1 MIGRIRGTLVHKRPP
16 EILVEVAGV
25 GYEIQV
31 PMTTLFRLPGLGA
44 DVSLLTHFVVREDAQ
59 LLYGFIDEQDR
70 SLFRQLIKVNG
81 VGPKLALT
89 ILSGMDSTSFVRC
102 VQREDMSSLVA
113 LPGVGR
119 KTAERLLIEMRDKLK
134 DWLARAGADDPT
146 AVEGTIHARLTDIV
160 ADAEGALIA
169 LGYKPQLAS
178 RMVAAI
184 NDEGVDDDVEFA
196 AELTTAERGD
206 FELLCLYDTWDRQ
219 PNRKEKSHV
228 KRVRVFRRQRTPL
241 LGACLASSPSVPVR
255 RGILRQREEHKTIR
269 PWRTPARTRADPVL

>member
-31 PMTTLFRLPGLGA
+31 PMTTLFRLPELGV

-102 VQREDMSSLVA
+102 VQRDDMSSLVA
-113 LPGVGR
+113 LPGVGK

-134 DWLARAGADDPT
+134 DWLAQAGANDPT
-146 AVEGTIHARLTDIV
+146 AVEGSLHAPLTDIV
-160 ADAEGALIA
+160 TDAEGALIA

-184 NDEGVDDDVEFA
+184 NDESVDDSE
-196 AELTTAERGD
+196 ELIRRALKSTVRG
-206 FELLCLYDTWDRQ
+206 
-219 PNRKEKSHV
+219 
-228 KRVRVFRRQRTPL
+228 
-241 LGACLASSPSVPVR
+241 
-255 RGILRQREEHKTIR
+255 
-269 PWRTPARTRADPVL
+269 